1 MINYL
6 MVNLLLAVKVFASNS
21 ENFELIL
28 SDALYTELFSTFHMS
43 FFVLRP
49 FFIEVEYYDIKGNK
63 HLEKF
68 EGFESTVLSHE
79 MDHLD
84 GILHMDVAEEIRIL
98 TKEERKKLCKSGLL
112 YSFGNWRLW
121 RIKKR

>member
-1 MINYL
+1 

-112 YSFGNWRLW
+112 YSFGNWRL
-121 RIKKR
+121 